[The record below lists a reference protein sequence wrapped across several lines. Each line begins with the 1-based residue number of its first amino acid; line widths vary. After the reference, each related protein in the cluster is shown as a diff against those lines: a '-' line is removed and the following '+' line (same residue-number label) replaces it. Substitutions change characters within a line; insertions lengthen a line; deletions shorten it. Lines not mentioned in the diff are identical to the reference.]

1 MSAPGANGPCA
12 RRLTQ
17 PLDLPHLH
25 HARPERFPYLLHS
38 AARHAHTGRY
48 DILLALAEPP
58 CTPAAG
64 CFFAELQTQWQRER
78 CSHGPAPLPFG
89 SGWFLY
95 LGYGLAREVE
105 PTLPARLAGP
115 GADRL
120 PIAFAAR
127 CRGALIH
134 DHLTGRHWAIAESAA
149 HLQELLGQIEPPS
162 PPAIV
167 TPGGWQWQAPA
178 PGPFL
183 EAVAR
188 VRDYLSAGDIFQANL
203 SHAWLGSSEC
213 PPPAGALYRA
223 LAAANPA
230 PFAAS
235 IYHEGT
241 VLLSSSPE
249 RLLALRAGRLET
261 RPIAGTCP
269 RGQDAVA
276 DASAARRLRGSG
288 KERAEHVMLVDMER
302 NDVGRVC
309 RPGSV
314 RVSELM
320 QVERYAHV
328 QHLVSSIVGELAAD
342 RGPIDAIRAVFPG
355 GSITGCPKVR
365 CMEIIDALEATPRGA
380 YTGSCGYLDRSGQM
394 DLNILI
400 RTAWYRDGQLGFRT
414 GSGIVADSS
423 PPAELLETH
432 HKAAGMLKAWP
443 AC

>member
-1 MSAPGANGPCA
+1 MSRPGVSGPCA
-12 RRLTQ
+12 RRLAQ
-17 PLDLPHLH
+17 PVDLPQLH
-25 HARPERFPYLLHS
+25 HARPARFPYLLQS
-38 AARHAHTGRY
+38 TARHPQTGRY

-58 CTPAAG
+58 CVPPPGRFFPALEA
-64 CFFAELQTQWQRER
+64 QWQRER
-78 CSHGPAPLPFG
+78 SAHATTTLPFG

-105 PTLPARLAGP
+105 PSLPARLADP
-115 GADRL
+115 GADGL
-120 PIAFAAR
+120 PIAFATR

-134 DHLTGRHWAIAESAA
+134 DHLTGLHWAVAETAA
-149 HLQELLGQIEPPS
+149 QLQTLLEQVEPT
-162 PPAIV
+162 PPAV
-167 TPGGWQWQAPA
+167 APPGRWQWRAP
-178 PGPFL
+178 PPVPFL

-188 VRDYLSAGDIFQANL
+188 VREYLLAGDVFQANL
-203 SHAWLGSSEC
+203 SHAWLGSGQE
-213 PPPAGALYRA
+213 PVPIGALYRA
-223 LAAANPA
+223 LAMANPA

-269 RGQDAVA
+269 RSGDAAV
-276 DASAARRLRGSG
+276 DARAARRLRASA

-302 NDVGRVC
+302 NDLGRVC

-314 RVSELM
+314 RVAELM
-320 QVERYAHV
+320 QLERYAHV
-328 QHLVSSIVGELAAD
+328 QHLVSSIVGELAD
-342 RGPIDAIRAVFPG
+342 GRGPVDAIRAVFPG

-365 CMEIIDALEATPRGA
+365 CMEIIDALEAAPRGA

-400 RTAWYRDGQLGFRT
+400 RTAWYRDNQLGFRT
-414 GSGIVADSS
+414 GSGIVADSK
-423 PPAELLETH
+423 PRAELAETH